1 MTITVSP
8 RRVAMAVLGVIA
20 LSVTYLIGAA
30 RAGGTV
36 VTASTRAAA
45 TSSTQPVA
53 YPINGAPGI
62 NVGGKAKVAGTPDT
76 LRLDLSVV
84 ASATS
89 VSEALASA
97 NRSASAVQKSLLD
110 NDVAKKDLQTSGLNI
125 QPEYD
130 YSNNS
135 SPRLKGYQVTES
147 ISARLRD
154 MSRAG
159 DVIGKAVSAGGN
171 TVRVNGISLDLE
183 DTGALVSSAR
193 DKAFADA
200 KAKAEQYARAA
211 GRSLGDVIS
220 ISEDVTT
227 PSPIPMP
234 YGLNAASAKDMASV
248 PIEPGS
254 QDVSVSVTVL
264 FELR

>member
-8 RRVAMAVLGVIA
+8 RRVAMAVLAVIA

-36 VTASTRAAA
+36 ATASTRAAA
-45 TSSTQPVA
+45 TSSTQPAA
-53 YPINGAPGI
+53 YPANGSPGI

-97 NRSASAVQKSLLD
+97 NRSASAVQRSLLE
-110 NDVAKKDLQTSGLNI
+110 NDVPKKDLQTSGLNI
-125 QPEYD
+125 QAEYD

-154 MSRAG
+154 LNRAG
-159 DVIGKAVSAGGN
+159 DAIGKAISAGGN
-171 TVRVNGISLDLE
+171 AIRVNGISLDLE

-200 KAKAEQYARAA
+200 KAKAEQYAKAA

-234 YGLNAASAKDMASV
+234 YGLNATSAKDMASV